1 MSNKRVTVDEFGA
14 AVKKMFG
21 TLDVSKA
28 QMDTV
33 SATYNISIPSAC
45 KYAEKIS
52 ESPVLRRIVV
62 TEEVS
67 APDKV
72 AEIILN
78 PISPLTETE
87 LSEHQKAVAV
97 TSIVA
102 EAERTS
108 AASLDSTISF
118 IPKVDNAFVP
128 WGNIGDIKKI
138 LKSRLFFPVYLTG
151 MSGNGKT
158 FGIEQTC
165 AMLGREMIR
174 VNFTTETDEDDLFG
188 GFRLVN
194 GETVFQYGPV
204 IEAMKRGAV
213 LLLDE
218 IDLGSHKI
226 MALQSVLEG
235 KGYFIKKRA
244 EWIEPVK
251 GFTIIA
257 TANTKGKGSDDGRFI
272 GTNVLNE
279 AFLDRFSVTMYQPYP
294 SEAIERKILIK
305 AAQGF
310 GIESESTDSFIPN
323 LTMWG
328 DIIRKTFDEGGVDE
342 IVSTRRL
349 VDILKSFSIFADRGK
364 AIKMAIERFDDET
377 RESFMSLYAKID
389 AGVGVEDEEK
399 TSEEEGQE
407 AAEKDNSAWSN
418 E

>member
-1 MSNKRVTVDEFGA
+1 MSNKRVTVNEFGA
-14 AVKKMFG
+14 AAKKMFG
-21 TLDVSKA
+21 TLEVTKT
-28 QMDTV
+28 QMETV
-33 SATYNISIPSAC
+33 SATYNISIPSKC
-45 KYAEKIS
+45 KYAEVVSDNPI
-52 ESPVLRRIVV
+52 VRRIVV

-72 AEIILN
+72 AEIVLN
-78 PISPLTETE
+78 PIAPLTESE
-87 LSEHQKAVAV
+87 LSEHQKAVPV
-97 TSIVA
+97 TSVV
-102 EAERTS
+102 AERTL
-108 AASLDSTISF
+108 ASTLDSTISF
-118 IPKVDNAFVP
+118 IPRVDNSFVS
-128 WGNIGDIKKI
+128 WGNCGDIKRI

-165 AMLGREMIR
+165 AALGREMIR
-174 VNFTTETDEDDLFG
+174 VNFTAETDEDDLFG

-204 IEAMKRGAV
+204 VEAMKRGAV

-244 EWIEPVK
+244 EWIEPAA

-310 GIESESTDSFIPN
+310 GIENESTDSFIPN

-328 DIIRKTFDEGGVDE
+328 DIIRKTFEEGGVDE

-377 RESFMSLYAKID
+377 RESFMSLYEKID
-389 AGVGVEDEEK
+389 AGVVSNDEK
-399 TSEEEGQE
+399 TSEEDTGVGAGE
-407 AAEKDNSAWSN
+407 DNAWSN

>member
-1 MSNKRVTVDEFGA
+1 MSNKRVSVDEFGA

-21 TLDVSKA
+21 THDVTKT
-28 QMDTV
+28 QMETV
-33 SATYNISIPSAC
+33 SATYNISIPSKC
-45 KYAEKIS
+45 KYAEKVS
-52 ESPVLRRIVV
+52 ENPTVRRLPVI
-62 TEEVS
+62 EEVS

-72 AEIILN
+72 AEIVLN
-78 PISPLTETE
+78 PIAPLTDSE
-87 LSEHQKAVAV
+87 LSEHQKAVPV
-97 TSIVA
+97 TSIL
-102 EAERTS
+102 AERTS

-118 IPKVDNAFVP
+118 IPKVDNSFVA
-128 WGNIGDIKKI
+128 WGNCSDIKRI

-165 AMLGREMIR
+165 ANLGREMIR
-174 VNFTTETDEDDLFG
+174 VNFTAETDEDDLFG

-204 IEAMKRGAV
+204 VEAMKRGAV

-244 EWIEPVK
+244 EWIEPAP

-310 GIESESTDSFIPN
+310 GIENEATDSFIPN

-328 DIIRKTFDEGGVDE
+328 DIIRKTFEEGGVDE

-364 AIKMAIERFDDET
+364 AIRMAIERFDDET
-377 RESFMSLYAKID
+377 RESFMSLYEKID
-389 AGVGVEDEEK
+389 AGVGVDGEK
-399 TSEEEGQE
+399 TPGEDGEE
-407 AAEKDNSAWSN
+407 AAEKEHAWSN

>member
-21 TLDVSKA
+21 TLDVTKA

-33 SATYNISIPSAC
+33 SAAYNISIPSAC

-52 ESPVLRRIVV
+52 ESPTIRRIVV

-67 APDKV
+67 APDRV
-72 AEIILN
+72 AEIVLN
-78 PISPLTETE
+78 PIAPLTDSE

-102 EAERTS
+102 ESTS
-108 AASLDSTISF
+108 AVSIDSTISF
-118 IPKVDNAFVP
+118 IPKLDNSFVA
-128 WGNIGDIKKI
+128 WGNISDIKRI

-158 FGIEQTC
+158 FGIEQSC

-174 VNFTTETDEDDLFG
+174 VNFTAETDEDDLFG

-204 IEAMKRGAV
+204 VEAMKRGAV

-244 EWIEPVK
+244 EWIEPAP

-310 GIESESTDSFIPN
+310 GIDNESTDSFIPN

-328 DIIRKTFDEGGVDE
+328 DIIRKTFEEGGVDE

-389 AGVGVEDEEK
+389 AGVGVEEPEDTSSMEDDE
-399 TSEEEGQE
+399 
-407 AAEKDNSAWSN
+407 AKDHSFDSN

>member
-1 MSNKRVTVDEFGA
+1 MSNKRVTVNEFCA
-14 AVKKMFG
+14 ATKEMFG
-21 TLDVSKA
+21 TVDVTKA
-28 QMDTV
+28 NMEAV
-33 SATYNISIPSAC
+33 SATYKICIPSKC

-52 ESPVLRRIVV
+52 ENPVVRRLPV

-67 APDKV
+67 APSKVV
-72 AEIILN
+72 AETILKT
-78 PISPLTETE
+78 PVAPAAATET
-87 LSEHQKAVAV
+87 SVV
-97 TSIVA
+97 MPSPVS
-102 EAERTS
+102 ERTS
-108 AASLDSTISF
+108 AATLDASISF
-118 IPKVDNAFVP
+118 IPKVDTAFVP
-128 WGNIGDIKKI
+128 WGNIADIKRI

-174 VNFTTETDEDDLFG
+174 VNFTAETDEDDLFG

-204 IEAMKRGAV
+204 VEAMMRGAV

-244 EWIEPVK
+244 EWVEPAE

-294 SEAIERKILIK
+294 TEAIEKKILVK
-305 AAQGF
+305 AAEGF
-310 GIESESTDSFIPN
+310 GIESEALGKFIPN

-328 DIIRKTFDEGGVDE
+328 DIIRKTFEEGGVDE

-349 VDILKSFSIFADRGK
+349 VDILKSFSIFLDRGK

-377 RESFMSLYAKID
+377 RESFMSLYEKID
-389 AGVGVEDEEK
+389 AGVGLEDIDGG
-399 TSEEEGQE
+399 SELNDDE
-407 AAEKDNSAWSN
+407 ARDHTFDSN

>member
-21 TLDVSKA
+21 TLYVTKM

-33 SATYNISIPSAC
+33 SATYNISIPAAC

-52 ESPVLRRIVV
+52 DNPTVRRIPV

-72 AEIILN
+72 AEIVLN
-78 PISPLTETE
+78 PISPLTESE
-87 LSEHQKAVAV
+87 LSEHQKAVPV
-97 TSIVA
+97 TTVL
-102 EAERTS
+102 AERTS

-118 IPKVDNAFVP
+118 IPKVDKAFVA
-128 WGNIGDIKKI
+128 WGNISDIKRI

-244 EWIEPVK
+244 EWIEPAK

-294 SEAIERKILIK
+294 SESIERKILIK

-310 GIESESTDSFIPN
+310 GIESEATDSFIPN

-328 DIIRKTFDEGGVDE
+328 DIIRKTFEEGGVDE

-377 RESFMSLYAKID
+377 RESFMSLYQKID
-389 AGVGVEDEEK
+389 AGISLEDEVDN
-399 TSEEEGQE
+399 TVSTEEEFDE
-407 AAEKDNSAWSN
+407 RMKD
-418 E
+418 ED

>member
-21 TLDVSKA
+21 TLDVTKA

-33 SATYNISIPSAC
+33 SAAYNISIPSAC

-52 ESPVLRRIVV
+52 ESPTIRRIVV

-67 APDKV
+67 APDRV
-72 AEIILN
+72 AEIVLN
-78 PISPLTETE
+78 PIAPLTDSE

-102 EAERTS
+102 ESTS
-108 AASLDSTISF
+108 AVSIDSTISF
-118 IPKVDNAFVP
+118 IPKLDNSFVA
-128 WGNIGDIKKI
+128 WGNISDIKRI

-158 FGIEQTC
+158 FGIEQSC

-174 VNFTTETDEDDLFG
+174 VNFTAETDEDDLFG

-204 IEAMKRGAV
+204 VEAMKRGAV

-244 EWIEPVK
+244 EWIEPAP

-310 GIESESTDSFIPN
+310 GIDNESTDSFIPN

-328 DIIRKTFDEGGVDE
+328 DIIRKTFEEGGVDE

-377 RESFMSLYAKID
+377 RESFMSLYEKID
-389 AGVGVEDEEK
+389 AGVGVEESEDTSSMEDDE
-399 TSEEEGQE
+399 
-407 AAEKDNSAWSN
+407 AKDHSFDSN

>member
-21 TLDVSKA
+21 TLEVTKT
-28 QMDTV
+28 QMETV
-33 SATYNISIPSAC
+33 SATYNISIPSKC
-45 KYAEKIS
+45 KYAEVVSDNPI
-52 ESPVLRRIVV
+52 VRRIVV

-72 AEIILN
+72 AEIVLN
-78 PISPLTETE
+78 PIAPLTDSE
-87 LSEHQKAVAV
+87 LSEHQKAVPV
-97 TSIVA
+97 TSVV
-102 EAERTS
+102 AERTS
-108 AASLDSTISF
+108 ASTLDSTISF
-118 IPKVDNAFVP
+118 IPRVDKSFVA
-128 WGNIGDIKKI
+128 WGNCSDIKRI

-165 AMLGREMIR
+165 ANLGREMIR
-174 VNFTTETDEDDLFG
+174 VNFTAETDEDDLFG

-204 IEAMKRGAV
+204 VEAMKRGAV

-244 EWIEPVK
+244 EWIEPAA

-310 GIESESTDSFIPN
+310 GIENESTDSFIPN

-328 DIIRKTFDEGGVDE
+328 DIIRKTFEEGGVDE

-377 RESFMSLYAKID
+377 RESFMSLYEKID
-389 AGVGVEDEEK
+389 AGVV
-399 TSEEEGQE
+399 SNEEETSSLE
-407 AAEKDNSAWSN
+407 DDEMRDHTFDSN

>member
-14 AVKKMFG
+14 AAKKMFG
-21 TLDVSKA
+21 TLEVTKT
-28 QMDTV
+28 QMETV
-33 SATYNISIPSAC
+33 SSTYNISIPSKC
-45 KYAEKIS
+45 KYAEVVSDNPI
-52 ESPVLRRIVV
+52 VRRIEV

-72 AEIILN
+72 AEIVLN

-244 EWIEPVK
+244 EWVEPNA

-279 AFLDRFSVTMYQPYP
+279 AFLDRFSVTMFQPYP

-305 AAQGF
+305 AAKGF

-389 AGVGVEDEEK
+389 AGVGVEEPEDTSSMEDDE
-399 TSEEEGQE
+399 S
-407 AAEKDNSAWSN
+407 KDHSFDSN

>member
-72 AEIILN
+72 AEIVLN
-78 PISPLTETE
+78 PIAPLSDSE

-97 TSIVA
+97 TTILT
-102 EAERTS
+102 ERTS
-108 AASLDSTISF
+108 ASTLDSTISF

-128 WGNIGDIKKI
+128 WGNISDIKRI

-204 IEAMKRGAV
+204 VEAMKRGAV

-244 EWIEPVK
+244 EWIEPAN

-310 GIESESTDSFIPN
+310 GIDNEATDSFIPN

-328 DIIRKTFDEGGVDE
+328 DIIRKTFEEGGVDE

-377 RESFMSLYAKID
+377 RESFMSLYEKID
-389 AGVGVEDEEK
+389 AGVGAEEDTEGSNSLEEDE
-399 TSEEEGQE
+399 SR
-407 AAEKDNSAWSN
+407 DHSFDSN